1 MIALVYF
8 IFACISMTIRYIT
21 TLCYPAQ
28 NAHSF
33 QVMKMSEA
41 FARILPLELFV
52 AELHATPGNIF
63 SHYGVST
70 PFPIKTIPQH
80 ISFWP
85 KSFFAARTLAREIEK
100 DPYGVFYIRDLLLA
114 FFLLFFSP
122 SFRYHYFFEI
132 HSIKK
137 FPNFIYKKV
146 LENAQG
152 IISTNLAKKRFIIS
166 RYRIRSDAVLVAP
179 NGFDEKLF
187 KNTLSQEVAR
197 QKTALPMGKKIIM
210 YIGSMQKWKGTDMI
224 FKVAREFPNALFIIV
239 GGDRRPERGVN
250 ITILPPVPPV
260 EVPTYL
266 RAADI
271 LIAPYNPHTER
282 AMKYF
287 SPIKLFEYMA
297 SGVPIVI
304 TKMAS
309 IQEVFSEKY
318 GTMVESYT
326 REAFCIAIKE
336 ILENADDSRQRAEEA
351 RRHAEQF
358 SWAARAFTITQFIQK

>member
-1 MIALVYF
+1 
-8 IFACISMTIRYIT
+8 MTIQYIT
-21 TLCYPAQ
+21 ALCYPVQ
-28 NAHSF
+28 HAHGL

-41 FARILPLELFV
+41 FARIFPLELFV
-52 AELHATPGNIF
+52 AEFHAAPSDIF
-63 SHYGVST
+63 SHYGIST

-85 KSFFAARTLAREIEK
+85 RSLFVARALVREIEK
-100 DPYGVFYIRDLLLA
+100 NPNGVFYIRDLLLA

-122 SFRYHYFFEI
+122 SFGRRYFFEI
-132 HSIKK
+132 HSVKK

-146 LENAQG
+146 LENARG

-166 RYRIRSDAVLVAP
+166 RYRIQSDTVLVAP
-179 NGFDEKLF
+179 NGFDKKLF
-187 KNTLSQEVAR
+187 DNVLSQEAAR
-197 QKTALPMGKKIIM
+197 QKAGLPVGKKIIM
-210 YIGSMQKWKGTDMI
+210 YVGSTQKWKGTDMI
-224 FKVAREFPNALFIIV
+224 FKIAGEFPGALFIIV
-239 GGDRRPERGVN
+239 GGDHRSERGVN
-250 ITILPPVPPV
+250 VMILPPVPPA
-260 EVPTYL
+260 EVPIYL

-271 LIAPYNPHTER
+271 LLAPYNPGTER

-318 GTMVESYT
+318 GAMVESYT
-326 REAFCIAIKE
+326 REAFCAAIKE
-336 ILENADDSRQRAEEA
+336 ILENADDSRHRAEEA

-358 SWAARAFTITQFIQK
+358 SWEKRAFTITQFMQK